1 MMNCN
6 NADDFLN
13 KFWTGEVPIQ
23 VEHLATLAG
32 ITTIHSDLVETSSVD
47 VENKIIIVNKIN
59 SKERIRFCIAHS
71 IGHIVLG
78 HSSHAENV
86 NNFSSLGFD
95 EQSMANKF
103 AIDLLVPPKVLK
115 YCVGNGLVKLEL
127 LCSKFL
133 VSEALMAAQ
142 LKSVF
147 KIPR

>member
-23 VEHLATLAG
+23 VEHLGTLAG

-71 IGHIVLG
+71 IGHIVFG